1 MKNTLNIYKFIFY
14 KCCFFT
20 KKNKFNFMKNLKS
33 SDNVLSWK
41 LVWDADT
48 KDVLFLD
55 QVGSFETENEIFET
69 KNQSELYD
77 KIKELGLKYNPS
89 ILEDEK

>member
-1 MKNTLNIYKFIFY
+1 
-14 KCCFFT
+14 
-20 KKNKFNFMKNLKS
+20 MKNLKS

-77 KIKELGLKYNPS
+77 KIKELGLKHNPS
-89 ILEDEK
+89 ILEDEKWM

>member
-1 MKNTLNIYKFIFY
+1 
-14 KCCFFT
+14 
-20 KKNKFNFMKNLKS
+20 MKNLKS

-89 ILEDEK
+89 ILEDEKWM